1 MPLRYTLI
9 EWRNLQKTFNNQM
22 IEPFQ
27 QCYLDLRSY
36 NLGWRQTLQLDEP
49 PLGKKYVYLLSWD
62 KYMDRSKKTVKLFF
76 NYMKHSMIV
85 NNSFIIQFC
94 SERVF
99 NSNTMILID
108 EEMIRHYPKLSPKE
122 G

>member
-1 MPLRYTLI
+1 MPLKYTVV
-9 EWRNLQKTFNNQM
+9 EWKKLQITLNSQA

-27 QCYLDLRSY
+27 QCFLDLRSY
-36 NLGWRQTLQLDEP
+36 NLGWRKTLQLDEP
-49 PLGKKYVYLLSWD
+49 PLGKKYVYFLTWG
-62 KYMDRSKKTVKLFF
+62 KYMDQSKKTVKLMF

-85 NNSFIIQFC
+85 NNSFIVQFC

-99 NSNTMILID
+99 DPNTMILID
-108 EEMIRHYPKLSPKE
+108 EEMIRQHPQLSSKE